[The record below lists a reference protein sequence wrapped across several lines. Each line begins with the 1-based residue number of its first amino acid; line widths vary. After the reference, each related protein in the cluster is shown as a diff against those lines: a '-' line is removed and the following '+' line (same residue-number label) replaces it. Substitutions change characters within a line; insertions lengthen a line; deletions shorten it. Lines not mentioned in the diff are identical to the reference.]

1 MELHIS
7 GSERYW
13 HLITHILK
21 LIFAILFS
29 AIFPWYRPKAV
40 QYVNNIVQAPNA
52 IKRPT
57 STSFALMTPNNLW
70 LLTSDPKY
78 GLKPQ
83 SSIKPSQPKGQ
94 EIYLPPKT
102 TDQSSCM
109 V

>member
-1 MELHIS
+1 
-7 GSERYW
+7 
-13 HLITHILK
+13 
-21 LIFAILFS
+21 
-29 AIFPWYRPKAV
+29 
-40 QYVNNIVQAPNA
+40 
-52 IKRPT
+52 
-57 STSFALMTPNNLW
+57 MTPNNLW

-83 SSIKPSQPKGQ
+83 SSIKPSQAKGQ